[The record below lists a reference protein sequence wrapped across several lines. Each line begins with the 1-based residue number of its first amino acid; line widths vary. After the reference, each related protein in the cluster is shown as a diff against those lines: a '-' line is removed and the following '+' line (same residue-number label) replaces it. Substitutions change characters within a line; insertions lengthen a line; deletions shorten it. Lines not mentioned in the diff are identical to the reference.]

1 MTVSTPSQNQNSGLI
16 YIFTG
21 NGKGK
26 TSAAIGTAL
35 RGVAQGWQVDW
46 VAWYKNAQWDMSEYR
61 LPELISEKKLN
72 MYALGNGFYIQQPE
86 MILENEKKT
95 VKIASVNS
103 AKVTDSHSAD
113 EHVLAAESALQFA
126 SERLAAQPGILV
138 LDEVCNAVADSLIAE
153 QAVLELLQN
162 RGTTHVILTGR
173 AASPALQTIADLV
186 SEISSIKHPY
196 DTGKLAV
203 AGLDF

>member
-1 MTVSTPSQNQNSGLI
+1 MTAAPASQNQNSGLI

-61 LPELISEKKLN
+61 LPKLISQKNLN
-72 MYALGNGFYIQQPE
+72 MFALGNGFYIQQPE
-86 MILENEKKT
+86 MVIENEKNK

-103 AKVTDSHSAD
+103 AKVTDTHSAD

-126 SERLAAQPGILV
+126 HERLAAKPGILV

-153 QAVLELLQN
+153 QAVLELLKN
-162 RGTTHVILTGR
+162 RGNTHVILTGR
-173 AASPALQTIADLV
+173 SASQALQTAADLV
-186 SEISSIKHPY
+186 SEISSVKHPY
-196 DTGKLAV
+196 DVGKLAV